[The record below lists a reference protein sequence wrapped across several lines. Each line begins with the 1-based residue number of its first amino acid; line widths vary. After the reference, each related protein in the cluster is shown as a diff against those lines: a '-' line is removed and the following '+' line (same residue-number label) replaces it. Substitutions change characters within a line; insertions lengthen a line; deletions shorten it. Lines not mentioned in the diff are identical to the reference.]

1 MNAFRSADILLP
13 QKDILENWPVIACDQ
28 FTSDPDYWQ
37 RVRSATRNVPSSM
50 DLILPEAEL
59 GTADEEKQVDEIHRK
74 MDDYLARGILRSCQ
88 DAYIYVERT
97 LENGQIRPG
106 LVGVV
111 DLEQYDYSHNSKSL
125 IRATEKTVLER
136 IPPRQRVRRGA
147 SLDLSH
153 VLMLCDDQEKM
164 LIEPIQAIR
173 DQLPKLYEMDL
184 MESGGHIAGW
194 LVQGEPA
201 RDFDRRLETYGK
213 NLEQKYPDLSGAKVL
228 LAVGD
233 GNHSLATAKRCY
245 EELKQANPG
254 MDIKEHPSR
263 FALVELENIHD
274 PALQFES
281 IHRVV
286 KYTNPEQL
294 IADLGSICVP
304 GGFPVRWIIGERE
317 GVLELDRSL
326 GELDIAVLQAF
337 LDDWLQNNPGETD
350 YIHDEDAVRT
360 ISQKSNT
367 VGFLL
372 QPMEKSQLFRGVIAG
387 GILPRKTFSMG
398 HAREK
403 RYYLEG
409 RKIK

>member
-173 DQLPKLYEMDL
+173 DQLPKLYEMEL

-274 PALQFES
+274 PALLFES

-294 IADLGSICVP
+294 IADLASICVP

-372 QPMEKSQLFRGVIAG
+372 QPMAKSQLFRGVIAG